1 MWTTHKCARLGP
13 DKGTAGIKMEEPIYL
28 HESEV
33 KTKCKKNPYCNSSE
47 SSHDN
52 GKTAAAFI
60 IRPEQRG

>member
-33 KTKCKKNPYCNSSE
+33 KTKCKKILIATHQNHPMMT
-47 SSHDN
+47 
-52 GKTAAAFI
+52 GK
-60 IRPEQRG
+60 QQLLS